1 MVMNPQDEQMNKPR
15 GGLLGLFDK
24 AMKADEDTGL
34 SPLQNFAAA
43 LDPLILK
50 DLRGGEG
57 IRQQGVQRAATMS
70 KNKTVDMLRQQGR
83 NDLADAV
90 MNRTIGPKEAFSVM
104 QSEKAADTAFQRQK
118 DLAAFSAGL
127 KAPAAP
133 KLYSEFAKLNADLQA
148 GNISKDQ
155 YNASVQSFLNKNKMS
170 IRPFRDINRK
180 KTKVVTVGSV
190 KIGGDNP
197 ISVQSMTNTL
207 TTDIEATINQIN
219 QITEAGGDL
228 VRVSCPDKEST
239 QALKKIIAPKKNLS
253 FSENFFHMCFGKV
266 PEKEIVKAFD
276 VSLILYAEH
285 SFNVSTFT
293 ARTITSS
300 LSDIHGAITGAIASL
315 KGPLHGGANEEVMHM
330 MKKIKKPEN
339 ALKWIN
345 NALKNKEVVMGF
357 GHRVYKSGDSRVPTM
372 REYFGKVAKIKKD
385 KTFEKIYDI
394 VEKVMIKKKNIHP
407 NVDYPT
413 GPTYHLMG
421 FDTDFFTP
429 IFVISRITGW
439 SAHIM
444 EQHAANK
451 LIRPLAKYKGSK
463 HRTVM
468 QLNQR

>member
-1 MVMNPQDEQMNKPR
+1 MSDDIKK
-15 GGLLGLFDK
+15 GLLGIIV
-24 AMKADEDTGL
+24 DETEISKVMPEINSLTYRGYAAQDL
-34 SPLQNFAAA
+34 CARCNFEEVAY
-43 LDPLILK
+43 LILNK
-50 DLRGGEG
+50 ELPKKNQLKQFVKELIKER
-57 IRQQGVQRAATMS
+57 TLS
-70 KNKTVDMLRQQGR
+70 KNLIEILKRIPKNSHPMDVART
-83 NDLADAV
+83 AV
-90 MNRTIGPKEAFSVM
+90 SVM
-104 QSEKAADTAFQRQK
+104 GLEDKESKDNSPKANLRKALRIFAKTPTA
-118 DLAAFSAGL
+118 LAAFYRL
-127 KAPAAP
+127 
-133 KLYSEFAKLNADLQA
+133 
-148 GNISKDQ
+148 
-155 YNASVQSFLNKNKMS
+155 
-170 IRPFRDINRK
+170 RK
-180 KTKVVTVGSV
+180 G
-190 KIGGDNP
+190 
-197 ISVQSMTNTL
+197 
-207 TTDIEATINQIN
+207 
-219 QITEAGGDL
+219 
-228 VRVSCPDKEST
+228 
-239 QALKKIIAPKKNLS
+239 KKIIAPKKNLS

-339 ALKWIN
+339 ALMWITK
-345 NALKNKEVVMGF
+345 ALKNKDVVMGF

-372 REYFGKVAKIKKD
+372 REYFKRVAIIKKD

-394 VEKVMIKKKNIHP
+394 VEKVMIKEKNIYP

-451 LIRPLAKYKGSK
+451 LIRPLASYKGSK
-463 HRTVM
+463 HRKVI

>member
-1 MVMNPQDEQMNKPR
+1 MSDSIKK
-15 GGLLGLFDK
+15 GLLGIVVDETEVSKVMPEINSLTYRGYAAQDLCETCRFEEVAYLIINKNLPNSIQLKKFEKEEKNNRELSKNLYEIIKHIPKKSHPMDVARTAVSVMGLEDKETSDNSQKANMRK
-24 AMKADEDTGL
+24 AMRI
-34 SPLQNFAAA
+34 FA
-43 LDPLILK
+43 
-50 DLRGGEG
+50 
-57 IRQQGVQRAATMS
+57 
-70 KNKTVDMLRQQGR
+70 KT
-83 NDLADAV
+83 
-90 MNRTIGPKEAFSVM
+90 P
-104 QSEKAADTAFQRQK
+104 TA
-118 DLAAFSAGL
+118 LAAF
-127 KAPAAP
+127 
-133 KLYSEFAKLNADLQA
+133 YR
-148 GNISKDQ
+148 
-155 YNASVQSFLNKNKMS
+155 
-170 IRPFRDINRK
+170 IRN
-180 KTKVVTVGSV
+180 G
-190 KIGGDNP
+190 
-197 ISVQSMTNTL
+197 
-207 TTDIEATINQIN
+207 
-219 QITEAGGDL
+219 
-228 VRVSCPDKEST
+228 
-239 QALKKIIAPKKNLS
+239 KKIIKPKKSLS

-266 PEKEIVKAFD
+266 PQKEIVKAFD

-315 KGPLHGGANEEVMHM
+315 KGPLHGGANEEVMRM
-330 MKKIKKPEN
+330 MKKIKKPQN

-345 NALKNKEVVMGF
+345 DALDNKDVVMGF

-372 REYFGKVAKIKKD
+372 REYFKRVAKIKKD

-394 VEKVMIKKKNIHP
+394 VEKVMIERKNIHP

-451 LIRPLAKYKGSK
+451 LIRPLANYKGSK
-463 HRTVM
+463 HRQVL

>member
-1 MVMNPQDEQMNKPR
+1 MRDEIKK
-15 GGLLGLFDK
+15 GLLGIVVDETEVSKVMPEINSLTYRGYAAQDLCAKCKFEEVAYLILNGELPSKKQLKVFEKIERKNRKLSKTLLDDLKKIPKKAHPMDVARTAVSIMGLEDKETRDNSPKANMRK
-24 AMKADEDTGL
+24 AMRI
-34 SPLQNFAAA
+34 F
-43 LDPLILK
+43 
-50 DLRGGEG
+50 
-57 IRQQGVQRAATMS
+57 S
-70 KNKTVDMLRQQGR
+70 KTPV
-83 NDLADAV
+83 A
-90 MNRTIGPKEAFSVM
+90 
-104 QSEKAADTAFQRQK
+104 
-118 DLAAFSAGL
+118 LAAFYRA
-127 KAPAAP
+127 
-133 KLYSEFAKLNADLQA
+133 
-148 GNISKDQ
+148 
-155 YNASVQSFLNKNKMS
+155 
-170 IRPFRDINRK
+170 RK
-180 KTKVVTVGSV
+180 G
-190 KIGGDNP
+190 
-197 ISVQSMTNTL
+197 
-207 TTDIEATINQIN
+207 
-219 QITEAGGDL
+219 
-228 VRVSCPDKEST
+228 
-239 QALKKIIAPKKNLS
+239 KKIIPPKKNLS

-266 PEKEIVKAFD
+266 PNKDIIKAFD

-330 MKKIKKPEN
+330 MNKIKKPEK

-345 NALKNKEVVMGF
+345 KALDNKDVIMGF

-385 KTFEKIYDI
+385 KKFEKIYEI
-394 VEKVMIKKKNIHP
+394 VEKVMIDRKNIHP

-451 LIRPLAKYKGSK
+451 LIRPLASYKGSK
-463 HRTVM
+463 YRKVV

>member
-1 MVMNPQDEQMNKPR
+1 MSDDIKK
-15 GGLLGLFDK
+15 GLLGIVV
-24 AMKADEDTGL
+24 DETEISKVMPEINSLTYRGYTAQDL
-34 SPLQNFAAA
+34 CARCEFEEVAY
-43 LDPLILK
+43 LILNK
-50 DLRGGEG
+50 ELPNKKQLKEFKKKLSKE
-57 IRQQGVQRAATMS
+57 ITLS
-70 KNKTVDMLRQQGR
+70 KNLINILKQIPKKSHPMDVARTV
-83 NDLADAV
+83 V
-90 MNRTIGPKEAFSVM
+90 SVM
-104 QSEKAADTAFQRQK
+104 GLEDKQTKDNSPEANLRKAIRIFAKTPTA
-118 DLAAFSAGL
+118 LAAFYRL
-127 KAPAAP
+127 
-133 KLYSEFAKLNADLQA
+133 
-148 GNISKDQ
+148 
-155 YNASVQSFLNKNKMS
+155 
-170 IRPFRDINRK
+170 RK
-180 KTKVVTVGSV
+180 G
-190 KIGGDNP
+190 
-197 ISVQSMTNTL
+197 
-207 TTDIEATINQIN
+207 
-219 QITEAGGDL
+219 
-228 VRVSCPDKEST
+228 
-239 QALKKIIAPKKNLS
+239 KKIITPKKKFS
-253 FSENFFHMCFGKV
+253 YSENFFHMCFGKV
-266 PEKEIVKAFD
+266 PNKEIVKAFD

-345 NALKNKEVVMGF
+345 NALKNKDVVMGF

-372 REYFGKVAKIKKD
+372 REYFKRVAIIKKD

-394 VEKVMIKKKNIHP
+394 VEKVMIKEKNIYP

-451 LIRPLAKYKGSK
+451 LIRPLASYKGSK
-463 HRTVM
+463 HRKVI